1 MAESTARDPLLT
13 ISVIRDAV
21 NTFLSRGPPASK
33 VAASVDEPA
42 KPWNRHARLSALLLS
57 AVSFDTDLDLATR
70 EDMITELIIIGH
82 HSLVCM
88 FRTSPVYL
96 FFCVY

>member
-1 MAESTARDPLLT
+1 
-13 ISVIRDAV
+13 
-21 NTFLSRGPPASK
+21 
-33 VAASVDEPA
+33 
-42 KPWNRHARLSALLLS
+42 
-57 AVSFDTDLDLATR
+57 
-70 EDMITELIIIGH
+70 MITELIIIGH